1 MKNTIIRAA
10 GVLLAAS
17 MIFGG
22 AAATASAAEATSPST
37 GTTSS
42 TQAAESINREW
53 VLNPANNTELAAL
66 GTIQGGSQTFDGLT
80 IDATANG
87 AKFAPRANDTQIN
100 AGTIISIP
108 VPAHTNTATITLALS
123 GGTTTIT
130 ADAGEVSSD
139 NTVIAL
145 PAAESARTVNVTF
158 TAQTYLNGIALAEQ
172 QPEPEF
178 PGTPTVAAKDTNWD
192 FTETGIDRPAVQG
205 LPTTTK
211 ASPSTLGRKAPSSTR
226 VLPAASGGSD
236 TQVNAG
242 TILYI
247 PVAQAEGGATV
258 TVKGQLYGPTLKLD
272 GTDITTGTA
281 VTIATDSTR
290 YVPLS
295 VEGTG
300 SLYLTGIAID
310 YAAGS
315 PAATSHTVTVGPN
328 GQYRTIQAALDA
340 NDSSETDRLVLK
352 ITPGDYREKITVTK
366 PGVTFANA
374 DVTAKRAVTIRA
386 SYYSSNTFDAD
397 GKFVPQDEFDLG
409 TNKCA
414 TVTIGAGAKVSPPTA
429 SPSRTITTWWI
440 TRRRASRRRPWR

>member
-1 MKNTIIRAA
+1 M
-10 GVLLAAS
+10 
-17 MIFGG
+17 
-22 AAATASAAEATSPST
+22 
-37 GTTSS
+37 
-42 TQAAESINREW
+42 
-53 VLNPANNTELAAL
+53 
-66 GTIQGGSQTFDGLT
+66 
-80 IDATANG
+80 
-87 AKFAPRANDTQIN
+87 
-100 AGTIISIP
+100 
-108 VPAHTNTATITLALS
+108 
-123 GGTTTIT
+123 
-130 ADAGEVSSD
+130 AGEVSSD

-178 PGTPTVAAKDTNWD
+178 PVRPRSRQRHELGLHGNRHRSTGRAGPTDNYQGVA
-192 FTETGIDRPAVQG
+192 IDAR
-205 LPTTTK
+205 
-211 ASPSTLGRKAPSSTR
+211 RKAPSSTR
-226 VLPAASGGSD
+226 VLPRASGGSD

-315 PAATSHTVTVGPN
+315 PRRTSHTVTVGPN
-328 GQYRTIQAALDA
+328 GQLTGPFKAALDA

-366 PGVTFANA
+366 PGVTF
-374 DVTAKRAVTIRA
+374 R
-386 SYYSSNTFDAD
+386 
-397 GKFVPQDEFDLG
+397 Q
-409 TNKCA
+409 
-414 TVTIGAGAKVSPPTA
+414 
-429 SPSRTITTWWI
+429 
-440 TRRRASRRRPWR
+440 RRRDRQARGDDSRQLLFVQHIRCRRQVCAAG

>member
-1 MKNTIIRAA
+1 M
-10 GVLLAAS
+10 
-17 MIFGG
+17 
-22 AAATASAAEATSPST
+22 
-37 GTTSS
+37 
-42 TQAAESINREW
+42 
-53 VLNPANNTELAAL
+53 
-66 GTIQGGSQTFDGLT
+66 
-80 IDATANG
+80 
-87 AKFAPRANDTQIN
+87 
-100 AGTIISIP
+100 
-108 VPAHTNTATITLALS
+108 
-123 GGTTTIT
+123 
-130 ADAGEVSSD
+130 
-139 NTVIAL
+139 
-145 PAAESARTVNVTF
+145 
-158 TAQTYLNGIALAEQ
+158 
-172 QPEPEF
+172 
-178 PGTPTVAAKDTNWD
+178 
-192 FTETGIDRPAVQG
+192 
-205 LPTTTK
+205 
-211 ASPSTLGRKAPSSTR
+211 
-226 VLPAASGGSD
+226 
-236 TQVNAG
+236 NAG

-409 TNKCA
+409 TNKCDHRDHWRGCHRFLRLRHHLPERLQRGGSHGGGRA
-414 TVTIGAGAKVSPPTA
+414 DAGRGAEHPGRQGVPEEQPHHR
-429 SPSRTITTWWI
+429 PSGHSVRAG
-440 TRRRASRRRPWR
+440 RRQPRVRGRRLHRRHG

>member
-1 MKNTIIRAA
+1 M
-10 GVLLAAS
+10 
-17 MIFGG
+17 
-22 AAATASAAEATSPST
+22 
-37 GTTSS
+37 
-42 TQAAESINREW
+42 
-53 VLNPANNTELAAL
+53 
-66 GTIQGGSQTFDGLT
+66 
-80 IDATANG
+80 
-87 AKFAPRANDTQIN
+87 
-100 AGTIISIP
+100 
-108 VPAHTNTATITLALS
+108 
-123 GGTTTIT
+123 
-130 ADAGEVSSD
+130 
-139 NTVIAL
+139 
-145 PAAESARTVNVTF
+145 
-158 TAQTYLNGIALAEQ
+158 
-172 QPEPEF
+172 
-178 PGTPTVAAKDTNWD
+178 
-192 FTETGIDRPAVQG
+192 
-205 LPTTTK
+205 
-211 ASPSTLGRKAPSSTR
+211 
-226 VLPAASGGSD
+226 
-236 TQVNAG
+236 NAG

-409 TNKCA
+409 TNVFDIPTNSK
-414 TVTIGAGAKVSPPTA
+414 TVNSTKAIIFNARPANCFLLDICISLTPHSRSYFCVLNIFPTSA
-429 SPSRTITTWWI
+429 S
-440 TRRRASRRRPWR
+440 AAV

>member
-1 MKNTIIRAA
+1 M
-10 GVLLAAS
+10 
-17 MIFGG
+17 
-22 AAATASAAEATSPST
+22 
-37 GTTSS
+37 
-42 TQAAESINREW
+42 
-53 VLNPANNTELAAL
+53 
-66 GTIQGGSQTFDGLT
+66 
-80 IDATANG
+80 
-87 AKFAPRANDTQIN
+87 
-100 AGTIISIP
+100 
-108 VPAHTNTATITLALS
+108 
-123 GGTTTIT
+123 
-130 ADAGEVSSD
+130 
-139 NTVIAL
+139 
-145 PAAESARTVNVTF
+145 
-158 TAQTYLNGIALAEQ
+158 
-172 QPEPEF
+172 
-178 PGTPTVAAKDTNWD
+178 
-192 FTETGIDRPAVQG
+192 
-205 LPTTTK
+205 
-211 ASPSTLGRKAPSSTR
+211 
-226 VLPAASGGSD
+226 
-236 TQVNAG
+236 NAG

-374 DVTAKRAVTIRA
+374 YFAGTELHMAAFAGKNNGYFTAANTKKSGVGLVFDRCNLTVAAAYDDDAKLSLGRPWQTFAQYTQVRKGDGSSYVTGVDLGTKNSAYTDTSSAVTYLDSTMSSKITKNRWNVWTSKNQSGKSVDVTFHDDVRFAEYASHDETGALLDPADYKNVVLGSMSALDEAQVQAKRAELLAALGFGSAAGQWVVPDGA
-386 SYYSSNTFDAD
+386 WPFAYDPNYST
-397 GKFVPQDEFDLG
+397 G
-409 TNKCA
+409 TD
-414 TVTIGAGAKVSPPTA
+414 VQPTQPGGNA
-429 SPSRTITTWWI
+429 SPNADSAAKADTMPETGSAII
-440 TRRRASRRRPWR
+440 AVVVVAVPLLVAGLALVAVRRNRQQ